1 MRFAAMAERAPTI
14 VSTTPERR
22 PTIASVAS
30 ASVAM
35 G

>member
-1 MRFAAMAERAPTI
+1 MSFAAMAERAPTI
-14 VSTTPERR
+14 ASTKPERR

-30 ASVAM
+30 ASVVM